1 MKPDNDGLYLLPGN
15 SGNQRVSS
23 NVKYLKFIFEGA
35 DGTIMAQPG
44 SIFNVADIQTQ
55 ETKRTVFLE
64 MLGNSYKNTFYATK
78 SPTQSTRN
86 ITSFLRE
93 GETYSMSFKNS
104 QTQKTIDISY
114 KFKNVT
120 RLEFSYGS
128 YSGTAQE
135 FIENGLLF
143 FMKYPTIGGSIA
155 PDPDSQTQEEPLITE
170 ENLFFGFSPQG
181 QTSYIIECLADSS
194 PYNISFDSIIYQT
207 NGWHTLKFSDIS
219 VPIGQELKFDL
230 YIIIDNALAK
240 LPITLSQ
247 PWH

>member
-1 MKPDNDGLYLLPGN
+1 MLPGN
-15 SGNQRVSS
+15 SGNQRDSS
-23 NVKYLKFIFEGA
+23 NVKYLKFIFEGV

-44 SIFNVADIQTQ
+44 SIFNVADTQTQ
-55 ETKRTVFLE
+55 ETKKIVFLE

-86 ITSFLRE
+86 ITSYLRD

-120 RLEFSYGS
+120 RLEFSSGS

-143 FMKYPTIGGSIA
+143 FMQYPTIGGSIA
-155 PDPDSQTQEEPLITE
+155 PDPDAPTEKEPLIAE
-170 ENLFFGFSPQG
+170 ENLFFGYSPQG
-181 QTSYIIECLADSS
+181 
-194 PYNISFDSIIYQT
+194 
-207 NGWHTLKFSDIS
+207 
-219 VPIGQELKFDL
+219 
-230 YIIIDNALAK
+230 
-240 LPITLSQ
+240 
-247 PWH
+247 

>member
-1 MKPDNDGLYLLPGN
+1 MKPDNDGLYLLPGD

-23 NVKYLKFIFEGA
+23 NVKYLKFTFEGA

-120 RLEFSYGS
+120 RLEFSNGS

-143 FMKYPTIGGSIA
+143 FMKYPTTGGSIA

-247 PWH
+247 PWQ